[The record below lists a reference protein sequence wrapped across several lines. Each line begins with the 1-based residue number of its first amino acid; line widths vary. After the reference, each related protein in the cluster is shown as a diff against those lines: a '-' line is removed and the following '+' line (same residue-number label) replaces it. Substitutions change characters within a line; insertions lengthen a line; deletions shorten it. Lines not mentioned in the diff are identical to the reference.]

1 MQASET
7 RELGLV
13 GKVSLDYIFVLLR
26 RSTRQRFHVNPL
38 WSIISFYFA
47 PCSPSAPSF
56 ISIILQHAFLVF
68 FCAVCMLHVAQSE
81 DEETDYEMND
91 SD

>member
-1 MQASET
+1 MKIQCNKGVFETLNLHWT
-7 RELGLV
+7 REIKCSSVML
-13 GKVSLDYIFVLLR
+13 IP
-26 RSTRQRFHVNPL
+26 TEHNPL
-38 WSIISFYFA
+38 VVIF
-47 PCSPSAPSF
+47 CSPCLLSFLTFTPPF
-56 ISIILQHAFLVF
+56 ISIILQDAFLVF